1 MGGLYNRP
9 YLNLNGRLFTS
20 DGTTETSATG
30 THFCRLIRWQHS
42 WECSPRMALRVHVVR
57 SWCVCFLGD
66 DSTLITSQVLS
77 HQYLRLRYW
86 HEFCRRT
93 SSVSL
98 ACFQLMFLMFLLT
111 FVSLASLSLASLRS
125 AAEYPLY
132 SFTSVSGLLLCS
144 FTSVSG
150 ILLCSR
156 GQVVVRPVAK
166 VE

>member
-30 THFCRLIRWQHS
+30 THFCGLIRWQHS
-42 WECSPRMALRVHVVR
+42 WECSPRTALRVHVVR

-66 DSTLITSQVLS
+66 DSTLITSRVLS

-86 HEFCRRT
+86 HEFCPRT

-98 ACFQLMFLMFLLT
+98 ASLRLLFLLLL
-111 FVSLASLSLASLRS
+111 F
-125 AAEYPLY
+125 
-132 SFTSVSGLLLCS
+132 LLLLFEAQLNILCIHS
-144 FTSVSG
+144 HQYLVSYCVHSHQY
-150 ILLCSR
+150 LVSYCVHEDRL
-156 GQVVVRPVAK
+156 
-166 VE
+166 

>member
-1 MGGLYNRP
+1 MGCLYNRP
-9 YLNLNGRLFTS
+9 YLDLNGRLFTS
-20 DGTTETSATG
+20 RTSGTSATG
-30 THFCRLIRWQHS
+30 THFCGLIRWQHS

-98 ACFQLMFLMFLLT
+98 ACFSTYVSHVSLNFCFSCFSFSCFSST
-111 FVSLASLSLASLRS
+111 SVSLASLSLA
-125 AAEYPLY
+125 
-132 SFTSVSGLLLCS
+132 
-144 FTSVSG
+144 
-150 ILLCSR
+150 
-156 GQVVVRPVAK
+156 PV
-166 VE
+166 

>member
-30 THFCRLIRWQHS
+30 THFCGLIRWQHS
-42 WECSPRMALRVHVVR
+42 WECSPRMALQVHVVR

-77 HQYLRLRYW
+77 HQNLRLRYW

-111 FVSLASLSLASLRS
+111 SVSLASLSLASLRS
-125 AAEYPLY
+125 EVEYPLN
-132 SFTSVSGLLLCS
+132 
-144 FTSVSG
+144 
-150 ILLCSR
+150 SR
-156 GQVVVRPVAK
+156 GQVVARPVAK